1 MSNFNTDIIK
11 ALSQGITIDEI
22 IRQELEDVVNQL
34 LTHELTIFLDYE
46 KHDVIGYNS
55 GNSRNGFYSRQL
67 LTKYGEIKVKV
78 PRDRN
83 GEFTQQTI
91 PAYNRRTDSLETTVL
106 QLYSRGV
113 TTSEIADLIEKMY
126 GHAYSK

>member
-34 LTHELTIFLDYE
+34 LINELTIFLDYK
-46 KHDVIGYNS
+46 KHNVIGYNS
-55 GNSRNGFYSRQL
+55 GNSHNGFCYRQL
-67 LTKYGEIKVKV
+67 LTKYGEIEVKV
-78 PRDRN
+78 PRDRD

-91 PAYNRRTDSLETTVL
+91 PAYDRRTDSLETTVL
-106 QLYSRGV
+106 QPFSRGV
-113 TTSEIADLIEKMY
+113 TTSEIADFQYVKKVETRI
-126 GHAYSK
+126 

>member
-1 MSNFNTDIIK
+1 MFNFNTDIIK

-55 GNSRNGFYSRQL
+55 GNSRNGF
-67 LTKYGEIKVKV
+67 
-78 PRDRN
+78 
-83 GEFTQQTI
+83 
-91 PAYNRRTDSLETTVL
+91 
-106 QLYSRGV
+106 
-113 TTSEIADLIEKMY
+113 
-126 GHAYSK
+126 